1 MKEATKK
8 ALLKI
13 LAELGKAVVQILIG
27 ILVVVIS
34 KYL

>member
-8 ALLKI
+8 ALLKV
-13 LAELGKAVVQILIG
+13 LKELGKAVVQILIG
-27 ILVVVIS
+27 ILVALIS